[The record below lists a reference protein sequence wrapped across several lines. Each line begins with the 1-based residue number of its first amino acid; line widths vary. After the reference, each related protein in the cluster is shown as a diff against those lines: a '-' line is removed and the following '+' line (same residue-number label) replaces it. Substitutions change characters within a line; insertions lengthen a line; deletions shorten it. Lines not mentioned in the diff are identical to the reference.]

1 MPWQDVKPMDQKI
14 LFIADYLRGAGVSF
28 SDLCQRYSIS
38 RKTGYKWIN
47 RYRDQGADGLEEQ
60 SRRPRTSPLAIPYAV
75 CKEIVAI
82 RTGYRFKPGPK
93 KIQAKLKQR
102 FPSQEPP
109 SLTSIYNVLKR
120 EGLVQP
126 RRRRARVPAYPN
138 PFQKVEA
145 ANDLWTVDFKGQF
158 RMGDGRW
165 CYPLTVMDHHSRYLL
180 GCQGLKGTG
189 TTDSRKVFRRLFEE
203 YGLPQRIR
211 SDNGVPFASKAAGG
225 LSRLSIWWVKLGI
238 LPERIQPGKPQQN
251 GQHER
256 MHRTLKQVVT
266 TPTSPTMA
274 AQQRQLDQFR
284 YEYNEERP
292 HEALGLEL
300 PISHYR
306 ASPRPY
312 PSRLP
317 ELVYPD
323 YCNVLKVRQSGV
335 VYWSGG
341 QVYVSHLLAGEH
353 VGMEE
358 VDDGIWD
365 VYFGELRLGG
375 FDQHKVGGRNG
386 RSYWSLRV

>member
-60 SRRPRTSPLAIPYAV
+60 SRRPRSSPFAIPYAV
-75 CKEIVAI
+75 CKEIIAI

-180 GCQGLKGTG
+180 GCQCLKGTG
-189 TTDSRKVFRRLFEE
+189 TTDSRNVSVAIMASH
-203 YGLPQRIR
+203 LPARQQGGFPGYR
-211 SDNGVPFASKAAGG
+211 SGG
-225 LSRLSIWWVKLGI
+225 LSW
-238 LPERIQPGKPQQN
+238 
-251 GQHER
+251 
-256 MHRTLKQVVT
+256 
-266 TPTSPTMA
+266 
-274 AQQRQLDQFR
+274 
-284 YEYNEERP
+284 
-292 HEALGLEL
+292 
-300 PISHYR
+300 
-306 ASPRPY
+306 
-312 PSRLP
+312 
-317 ELVYPD
+317 
-323 YCNVLKVRQSGV
+323 
-335 VYWSGG
+335 
-341 QVYVSHLLAGEH
+341 
-353 VGMEE
+353 
-358 VDDGIWD
+358 
-365 VYFGELRLGG
+365 G
-375 FDQHKVGGRNG
+375 FCRNG
-386 RSYWSLRV
+386 SSRENHSRMVSMSVCIAP